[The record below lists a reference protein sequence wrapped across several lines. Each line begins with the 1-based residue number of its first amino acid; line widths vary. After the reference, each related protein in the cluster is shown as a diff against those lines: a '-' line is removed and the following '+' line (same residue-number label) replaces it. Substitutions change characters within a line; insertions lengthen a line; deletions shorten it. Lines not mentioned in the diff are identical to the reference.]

1 MAVQLGKI
9 TREHDLRTVWSNEA
23 QAFTPWLAEHLDVL
37 GDALGITIELEER
50 ESSVGAFSLD
60 ILARDQD
67 SGEAVVIE
75 NQIEQS
81 DHEHLGK
88 LITYASGKDAKY
100 IVWIVKDARE
110 EHRAAIEWLNKIS
123 DDTIGFFLVEIQ
135 LWRIDD
141 SKPAPKFEVVEQP
154 NGWSKAAKITGVSE
168 GGAAVQFKYSYWTKF
183 NDEAWNGSTD
193 FVKTFKTHKASSE
206 RSYALNLGSAKVYMT
221 LLLNTKTDVIA
232 VEFAINSPDLDKT
245 NYDILF
251 THKAE
256 IENRIGAILD
266 WRRLDDK
273 KMSRVLLEKQV
284 ELKDKTQ
291 WPNYFAWY
299 KEWAVKI
306 YNGFKPY
313 IGSL

>member
-60 ILARDQD
+60 IA
-67 SGEAVVIE
+67 IE

-123 DDTIGFFLVEIQ
+123 DDTIGFFNPLFRRVILLENTN
-135 LWRIDD
+135 
-141 SKPAPKFEVVEQP
+141 KPARRIFDGQFC
-154 NGWSKAAKITGVSE
+154 GLVSIS
-168 GGAAVQFKYSYWTKF
+168 FW
-183 NDEAWNGSTD
+183 
-193 FVKTFKTHKASSE
+193 H
-206 RSYALNLGSAKVYMT
+206 
-221 LLLNTKTDVIA
+221 
-232 VEFAINSPDLDKT
+232 
-245 NYDILF
+245 
-251 THKAE
+251 
-256 IENRIGAILD
+256 
-266 WRRLDDK
+266 
-273 KMSRVLLEKQV
+273 
-284 ELKDKTQ
+284 
-291 WPNYFAWY
+291 
-299 KEWAVKI
+299 
-306 YNGFKPY
+306 
-313 IGSL
+313 

>member
-67 SGEAVVIE
+67 SAEAVAIE

-123 DDTIGFFLVEIQ
+123 DDTIGFFNPLFRRVILLENTN
-135 LWRIDD
+135 
-141 SKPAPKFEVVEQP
+141 KPARRIFDGQFC
-154 NGWSKAAKITGVSE
+154 GLVSIS
-168 GGAAVQFKYSYWTKF
+168 FW
-183 NDEAWNGSTD
+183 
-193 FVKTFKTHKASSE
+193 H
-206 RSYALNLGSAKVYMT
+206 
-221 LLLNTKTDVIA
+221 
-232 VEFAINSPDLDKT
+232 
-245 NYDILF
+245 
-251 THKAE
+251 
-256 IENRIGAILD
+256 
-266 WRRLDDK
+266 
-273 KMSRVLLEKQV
+273 
-284 ELKDKTQ
+284 
-291 WPNYFAWY
+291 
-299 KEWAVKI
+299 
-306 YNGFKPY
+306 
-313 IGSL
+313 

>member
-81 DHEHLGK
+81 DHEYLGK

-100 IVWIVKDARE
+100 IVWFVKDARE

-123 DDTIGFFLVEIQ
+123 DDTIGFFNPLFRRVILLENTN
-135 LWRIDD
+135 
-141 SKPAPKFEVVEQP
+141 KPARRIFDGQFC
-154 NGWSKAAKITGVSE
+154 GLVSIS
-168 GGAAVQFKYSYWTKF
+168 FW
-183 NDEAWNGSTD
+183 
-193 FVKTFKTHKASSE
+193 H
-206 RSYALNLGSAKVYMT
+206 
-221 LLLNTKTDVIA
+221 
-232 VEFAINSPDLDKT
+232 
-245 NYDILF
+245 
-251 THKAE
+251 
-256 IENRIGAILD
+256 
-266 WRRLDDK
+266 
-273 KMSRVLLEKQV
+273 
-284 ELKDKTQ
+284 
-291 WPNYFAWY
+291 
-299 KEWAVKI
+299 
-306 YNGFKPY
+306 
-313 IGSL
+313 

>member
-9 TREHDLRTVWSNEA
+9 IREHDLRTVWSNEA

-50 ESSVGAFSLD
+50 KSSVGAFSLD

-123 DDTIGFFLVEIQ
+123 DDKIGFFNPLFCRVILLENTN
-135 LWRIDD
+135 
-141 SKPAPKFEVVEQP
+141 KPARRIFDGQFC
-154 NGWSKAAKITGVSE
+154 GLVSIS
-168 GGAAVQFKYSYWTKF
+168 FW
-183 NDEAWNGSTD
+183 
-193 FVKTFKTHKASSE
+193 H
-206 RSYALNLGSAKVYMT
+206 
-221 LLLNTKTDVIA
+221 
-232 VEFAINSPDLDKT
+232 
-245 NYDILF
+245 
-251 THKAE
+251 
-256 IENRIGAILD
+256 
-266 WRRLDDK
+266 
-273 KMSRVLLEKQV
+273 
-284 ELKDKTQ
+284 
-291 WPNYFAWY
+291 
-299 KEWAVKI
+299 
-306 YNGFKPY
+306 
-313 IGSL
+313 

>member
-9 TREHDLRTVWSNEA
+9 IREHDLRTVWSNEA

-50 ESSVGAFSLD
+50 KSSVGAFSLD

-123 DDTIGFFLVEIQ
+123 DDTIGFFNPLFRRVILLENTN
-135 LWRIDD
+135 
-141 SKPAPKFEVVEQP
+141 KPARRIFDGQFC
-154 NGWSKAAKITGVSE
+154 GLVSIS
-168 GGAAVQFKYSYWTKF
+168 FW
-183 NDEAWNGSTD
+183 
-193 FVKTFKTHKASSE
+193 H
-206 RSYALNLGSAKVYMT
+206 
-221 LLLNTKTDVIA
+221 
-232 VEFAINSPDLDKT
+232 
-245 NYDILF
+245 
-251 THKAE
+251 
-256 IENRIGAILD
+256 
-266 WRRLDDK
+266 
-273 KMSRVLLEKQV
+273 
-284 ELKDKTQ
+284 
-291 WPNYFAWY
+291 
-299 KEWAVKI
+299 
-306 YNGFKPY
+306 
-313 IGSL
+313 

>member
-88 LITYASGKDAKY
+88 LITYAFGKDAKY

-123 DDTIGFFLVEIQ
+123 DDTIGFFNPLFRRVILLENTN
-135 LWRIDD
+135 
-141 SKPAPKFEVVEQP
+141 KPARRIFDGQFC
-154 NGWSKAAKITGVSE
+154 GLVSIS
-168 GGAAVQFKYSYWTKF
+168 FW
-183 NDEAWNGSTD
+183 
-193 FVKTFKTHKASSE
+193 H
-206 RSYALNLGSAKVYMT
+206 
-221 LLLNTKTDVIA
+221 
-232 VEFAINSPDLDKT
+232 
-245 NYDILF
+245 
-251 THKAE
+251 
-256 IENRIGAILD
+256 
-266 WRRLDDK
+266 
-273 KMSRVLLEKQV
+273 
-284 ELKDKTQ
+284 
-291 WPNYFAWY
+291 
-299 KEWAVKI
+299 
-306 YNGFKPY
+306 
-313 IGSL
+313 

>member
-123 DDTIGFFLVEIQ
+123 DDTIGFFNPLFRRVILLENTN
-135 LWRIDD
+135 
-141 SKPAPKFEVVEQP
+141 KPARRIFDGQFC
-154 NGWSKAAKITGVSE
+154 GLVSIS
-168 GGAAVQFKYSYWTKF
+168 FC
-183 NDEAWNGSTD
+183 
-193 FVKTFKTHKASSE
+193 H
-206 RSYALNLGSAKVYMT
+206 
-221 LLLNTKTDVIA
+221 
-232 VEFAINSPDLDKT
+232 
-245 NYDILF
+245 
-251 THKAE
+251 
-256 IENRIGAILD
+256 
-266 WRRLDDK
+266 
-273 KMSRVLLEKQV
+273 
-284 ELKDKTQ
+284 
-291 WPNYFAWY
+291 
-299 KEWAVKI
+299 
-306 YNGFKPY
+306 
-313 IGSL
+313 

>member
-9 TREHDLRTVWSNEA
+9 TREHDFRTVWSNEA

-50 ESSVGAFSLD
+50 EWSVGAFSLD

-123 DDTIGFFLVEIQ
+123 DDTIGFFNPLFRRAILLENTN
-135 LWRIDD
+135 
-141 SKPAPKFEVVEQP
+141 KPARRIFDGQFC
-154 NGWSKAAKITGVSE
+154 GLVSIS
-168 GGAAVQFKYSYWTKF
+168 FW
-183 NDEAWNGSTD
+183 
-193 FVKTFKTHKASSE
+193 H
-206 RSYALNLGSAKVYMT
+206 
-221 LLLNTKTDVIA
+221 
-232 VEFAINSPDLDKT
+232 
-245 NYDILF
+245 
-251 THKAE
+251 
-256 IENRIGAILD
+256 
-266 WRRLDDK
+266 
-273 KMSRVLLEKQV
+273 
-284 ELKDKTQ
+284 
-291 WPNYFAWY
+291 
-299 KEWAVKI
+299 
-306 YNGFKPY
+306 
-313 IGSL
+313 

>member
-23 QAFTPWLAEHLDVL
+23 QAFTPLLAEHLDVL

-183 NDEAWNGSTD
+183 NDEAWNGSGDIEGVFSSKYLTID
-193 FVKTFKTHKASSE
+193 AECAAPLLTLASS
-206 RSYALNLGSAKVYMT
+206 
-221 LLLNTKTDVIA
+221 
-232 VEFAINSPDLDKT
+232 
-245 NYDILF
+245 
-251 THKAE
+251 H
-256 IENRIGAILD
+256 
-266 WRRLDDK
+266 
-273 KMSRVLLEKQV
+273 
-284 ELKDKTQ
+284 
-291 WPNYFAWY
+291 
-299 KEWAVKI
+299 
-306 YNGFKPY
+306 
-313 IGSL
+313 

>member
-123 DDTIGFFLVEIQ
+123 DDTIGFFNPLFCRVILLENTN
-135 LWRIDD
+135 
-141 SKPAPKFEVVEQP
+141 KPARRIFDGQFC
-154 NGWSKAAKITGVSE
+154 GLVSIS
-168 GGAAVQFKYSYWTKF
+168 FW
-183 NDEAWNGSTD
+183 
-193 FVKTFKTHKASSE
+193 H
-206 RSYALNLGSAKVYMT
+206 
-221 LLLNTKTDVIA
+221 
-232 VEFAINSPDLDKT
+232 
-245 NYDILF
+245 
-251 THKAE
+251 
-256 IENRIGAILD
+256 
-266 WRRLDDK
+266 
-273 KMSRVLLEKQV
+273 
-284 ELKDKTQ
+284 
-291 WPNYFAWY
+291 
-299 KEWAVKI
+299 
-306 YNGFKPY
+306 
-313 IGSL
+313 

>member
-9 TREHDLRTVWSNEA
+9 TWEHDLRTVWSNEA

-50 ESSVGAFSLD
+50 ESSVGALSLD

-123 DDTIGFFLVEIQ
+123 DDTIGFFNPLFRRVILLENTN
-135 LWRIDD
+135 
-141 SKPAPKFEVVEQP
+141 KPARRIFDGQFC
-154 NGWSKAAKITGVSE
+154 GLVSIS
-168 GGAAVQFKYSYWTKF
+168 FW
-183 NDEAWNGSTD
+183 
-193 FVKTFKTHKASSE
+193 H
-206 RSYALNLGSAKVYMT
+206 
-221 LLLNTKTDVIA
+221 
-232 VEFAINSPDLDKT
+232 
-245 NYDILF
+245 
-251 THKAE
+251 
-256 IENRIGAILD
+256 
-266 WRRLDDK
+266 
-273 KMSRVLLEKQV
+273 
-284 ELKDKTQ
+284 
-291 WPNYFAWY
+291 
-299 KEWAVKI
+299 
-306 YNGFKPY
+306 
-313 IGSL
+313 

>member
-50 ESSVGAFSLD
+50 EWSVGAFSLD

-123 DDTIGFFLVEIQ
+123 DDTIGFFNPLFRRAILLENTN
-135 LWRIDD
+135 
-141 SKPAPKFEVVEQP
+141 KPARRIFDGQFC
-154 NGWSKAAKITGVSE
+154 GLVSIS
-168 GGAAVQFKYSYWTKF
+168 FW
-183 NDEAWNGSTD
+183 
-193 FVKTFKTHKASSE
+193 H
-206 RSYALNLGSAKVYMT
+206 
-221 LLLNTKTDVIA
+221 
-232 VEFAINSPDLDKT
+232 
-245 NYDILF
+245 
-251 THKAE
+251 
-256 IENRIGAILD
+256 
-266 WRRLDDK
+266 
-273 KMSRVLLEKQV
+273 
-284 ELKDKTQ
+284 
-291 WPNYFAWY
+291 
-299 KEWAVKI
+299 
-306 YNGFKPY
+306 
-313 IGSL
+313 

>member
-50 ESSVGAFSLD
+50 EWSVGAFSLD

-123 DDTIGFFLVEIQ
+123 DDTIGFFNPLFRRVILLENTN
-135 LWRIDD
+135 
-141 SKPAPKFEVVEQP
+141 KPARRIFDGQFC
-154 NGWSKAAKITGVSE
+154 GLVSIS
-168 GGAAVQFKYSYWTKF
+168 FW
-183 NDEAWNGSTD
+183 
-193 FVKTFKTHKASSE
+193 H
-206 RSYALNLGSAKVYMT
+206 
-221 LLLNTKTDVIA
+221 
-232 VEFAINSPDLDKT
+232 
-245 NYDILF
+245 
-251 THKAE
+251 
-256 IENRIGAILD
+256 
-266 WRRLDDK
+266 
-273 KMSRVLLEKQV
+273 
-284 ELKDKTQ
+284 
-291 WPNYFAWY
+291 
-299 KEWAVKI
+299 
-306 YNGFKPY
+306 
-313 IGSL
+313 

>member
-23 QAFTPWLAEHLDVL
+23 QASTPWLAEHLDVL

-183 NDEAWNGSTD
+183 NDEAWNGQDAFT
-193 FVKTFKTHKASSE
+193 KRFKKRKESSE
-206 RSYALNLGSAKVYMT
+206 HWYTLSIGSSKAHMALLV
-221 LLLNTKTDVIA
+221 NTRTDVIA
-232 VEFAINSPDLDKT
+232 VEFVTNSPDLDKT

-251 THKAE
+251 SHKAE
-256 IENRIGAILD
+256 IENRIGTVLD

-291 WPNYFAWY
+291 WSNYFAWY